1 LSSRAEQITSEVK
14 RLVLKCR
21 KLEADLAQSVPKK
34 TLEETV
40 AKMQQKIDTLNA
52 ELKRAKQYLDNAATM
67 NERMDAL
74 GKQLDKQA
82 EEISIQNDFIKSIA
96 AKIDTM
102 VPNSVYEQATQ
113 KIHELEQAFEV
124 RSQEYASE
132 KAEFE
137 ERISHM
143 VPQERFQAV
152 QAELAN
158 SVPRSFYEEEIQK
171 IRSET
176 VPRDQYIQMESRV
189 SELENQLANSVPKT
203 EFEEL
208 SQEIVSLTKSAP
220 VLDVDFQ
227 AVATTTTTA
236 GTTPQTVTAS

>member
-34 TLEETV
+34 SMDETV
-40 AKMQQKIDTLNA
+40 AKMQQKIDTLNS
-52 ELKRAKQYLDNAATM
+52 ELKRANQDLDSATTM
-67 NERMDAL
+67 NERMDTL
-74 GKQLDKQA
+74 GKQLEQQA
-82 EEISIQNDFIKSIA
+82 DEIATQNDFIKSIA
-96 AKIDTM
+96 QKIDAM
-102 VPNSVYEQATQ
+102 VPSSVYEQATQ
-113 KIHELEQAFEV
+113 KIHELEQAFEA

-137 ERISHM
+137 ERISQM
-143 VPQERFQAV
+143 VPQDRFQAL
-152 QAELAN
+152 QAEIAS
-158 SVPRSFYEEEIQK
+158 SVPRAFYEEEVQK

-176 VPRDQYIQMESRV
+176 VSREQFNQMQSRV

-220 VLDVDFQ
+220 IIDVDFQ
-227 AVATTTTTA
+227 AATATTPTT
-236 GTTPQTVTAS
+236 GTSSPTVAAN

>member
-34 TLEETV
+34 TLDETV
-40 AKMQQKIDTLNA
+40 AKMQQKIDTLNS
-52 ELKRAKQYLDNAATM
+52 ELKRANQDLDNATTM

-82 EEISIQNDFIKSIA
+82 EEIAIQNDFIKSIA
-96 AKIDTM
+96 AKVDTM

-113 KIHELEQAFEV
+113 KIHELEQAFET

-132 KAEFE
+132 KADLE

-143 VPQERFQAV
+143 VPQERFQALE
-152 QAELAN
+152 AELAN

-176 VPRDQYIQMESRV
+176 VPRDQYVQMQSRV
-189 SELENQLANSVPKT
+189 AELESQLANSVPKT

-220 VLDVDFQ
+220 ILEVDFQ
-227 AVATTTTTA
+227 GATATATADPPTVAA
-236 GTTPQTVTAS
+236 N